1 MKVVIWK
8 PGMAVFWN
16 KSQDISTTMRD
27 MKNLKIGFCRGDFV
41 LFDGMIEYTVLGY
54 KKGSKKFWSHRRP
67 SKNGGFHEATKY
79 LGGFCNMVFE
89 DMIWSSKQL

>member
-8 PGMAVFWN
+8 PAVAVFWN

-41 LFDGMIEYTVLGY
+41 LFDDMLEYTVLGY
-54 KKGSKKFWSHRRP
+54 KRGQKRV
-67 SKNGGFHEATKY
+67 EAK
-79 LGGFCNMVFE
+79 E
-89 DMIWSSKQL
+89 DL